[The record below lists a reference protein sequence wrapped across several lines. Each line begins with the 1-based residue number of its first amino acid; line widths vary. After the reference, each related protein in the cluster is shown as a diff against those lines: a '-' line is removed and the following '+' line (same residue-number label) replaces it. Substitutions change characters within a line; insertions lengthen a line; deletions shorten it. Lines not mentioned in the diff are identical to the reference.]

1 MINKKIFMDKITA
14 KEFIRRLDEFGKWRF
29 MLYPVI
35 WCFSLAIVLTELFY
49 AIFRPIKYIE
59 EKFRY
64 KEMHDENIEMKTHI
78 LQHFT
83 DREYEYYFG
92 EEK

>member
-1 MINKKIFMDKITA
+1 MNRLTEQ
-14 KEFIRRLDEFGKWRF
+14 EFRERLSEFGRWRF
-29 MLYPVI
+29 MLYPAL
-35 WCFSLAIVLTELFY
+35 WFFSLAIVLTELFY

-64 KEMHDENIEMKTHI
+64 KDMHDENIEMKTHI
-78 LQHFT
+78 IQHFT

-92 EEK
+92 EKR